1 MEDYLAHHG
10 IVGMKWGVRRYQNPD
25 GTLTSAGRRRYG
37 KDSKKLYS
45 SLSKYQAAST
55 KRDAALKRYLKKS
68 EKGFG
73 FTTDK
78 DIARARSKYVS
89 ANKKADRMLNK
100 YNKQYSKME
109 KRYWDKN
116 IKDISKDD
124 IDRGRNTLNKIA
136 SNDGSIK
143 LKDLPDSTVEYGKRL
158 LKKK

>member
-1 MEDYLAHHG
+1 MDNYLVHHG
-10 IVGMKWGVRRYQNPD
+10 IQGMKWGVRRYQNSD
-25 GTLTSAGRRRYG
+25 GSLTTAGRQRYE
-37 KDSKKLYS
+37 KDSKRLYS
-45 SLSKYQAAST
+45 SLTKYQAASS
-55 KRDAALKRYLKKS
+55 KRDQALKRYLKKS

-73 FTTDK
+73 FTTEK
-78 DIARARSKYVS
+78 DIKRARSRYVS
-89 ANKKADRMLNK
+89 SNKKADKMLNK

-124 IDRGRNTLNKIA
+124 IERGRNTLNKVI
-136 SNDGSIK
+136 SSSGSTK

>member
-1 MEDYLAHHG
+1 MDDYLVHHG
-10 IVGMKWGVRRYQNPD
+10 IQGMKWGVRRYQNPD
-25 GTLTSAGRRRYG
+25 GSLTSAGRRRYE

-45 SLSKYQAAST
+45 SLSKYQVASS
-55 KRDAALKRYLKKS
+55 KRDNALKRYLKKS

-89 ANKKADRMLNK
+89 ANRKADRMLDK

-109 KRYWDKN
+109 KRYWEKN

-136 SNDGSIK
+136 FNNGSTK

>member
-1 MEDYLAHHG
+1 MDDYLVHHG
-10 IVGMKWGVRRYQNPD
+10 IQGMKWGVRRYQNPD
-25 GTLTSAGRRRYG
+25 GTLTSAGRRRYN
-37 KDSKKLYS
+37 KDSQKLYS
-45 SLSKYQAAST
+45 SLSKYQVASS

-89 ANKKADRMLNK
+89 ADKKADRMLSK

-136 SNDGSIK
+136 SSNGSTK
-143 LKDLPDSTVEYGKRL
+143 LKDLPDSTIDYGKRL